1 MNDLYKLIE
10 KFILE
15 YLPTEKGCSKNT
27 ALSYY
32 STIKQYL
39 EFHGCHISRNDIGI
53 LDFNRD
59 NIGKF
64 LEHMESKGC
73 TVSTRN
79 QKLMALRSFVSY
91 CALIEPIYQN
101 TYSELAKFPLKKEG
115 KKKMDF
121 LTITEYETFL
131 KCIDISTST
140 GFRHFTIINVLYET
154 GARAQELA
162 DLKVEDIDFGKIN
175 SIRLMGKG
183 NKFRI
188 VYICDR
194 CADII
199 RKYQEKFDRYSGPLF
214 INGQGKP
221 LTRFGLE
228 YIVEKYFKL
237 AKEAEPSLAVKRIT
251 PHSLRHTK
259 ACHFLD
265 AGTPLPIIQRFLGHA
280 SIQTTEIYLDVTSTA
295 VVNAVEHASKQLS
308 PHMDE
313 EQTKRWKDKSMMEK
327 IKAAFA

>member
-32 STIKQYL
+32 TTIKQYL
-39 EFHGCHISRNDIGI
+39 EFYSYRNSRNDIRI
-53 LDFNRD
+53 LDFSRN
-59 NIGKF
+59 NVGEF
-64 LEHMESKGC
+64 LAHIESKGC
-73 TVSTRN
+73 TASTRN
-79 QKLMALRSFVSY
+79 QKLTALRSFVSY
-91 CALIEPIYQN
+91 CALIEPVYQN
-101 TYSELAKFPLKKEG
+101 TYSELAKFPVKKEG

-121 LTITEYETFL
+121 LTIAEYEAFL
-131 KCIDISTST
+131 KCIDISTPA
-140 GFRHFTIINVLYET
+140 GFRHFTIINALYET
-154 GARAQELA
+154 GARAQEIA
-162 DLKVEDIDFGKIN
+162 DLKVEDMEFGKTN
-175 SIRLMGKG
+175 SIRLTGKG
-183 NKFRI
+183 SKFRV
-188 VYICDR
+188 VYVCDR
-194 CADII
+194 CAGII
-199 RKYQEKFDRYSGPLF
+199 RKYQEKFNIYSGPLF
-214 INGQGKP
+214 TNGQGRP

-237 AKEAEPSLAVKRIT
+237 AKETVPSLACKRIT
-251 PHSLRHTK
+251 PHSLRHSK

-308 PHMDE
+308 PYMDG
-313 EQTKRWKDKSMMEK
+313 EQTKKWKDKSMMEK

>member
-1 MNDLYKLIE
+1 MNDLYRLIE
-10 KFILE
+10 KFVLE
-15 YLPTEKGCSKNT
+15 FLPTEKGCSKNT
-27 ALSYY
+27 VLSYY

-39 EFHGCHISRNDIGI
+39 DFYDYRVSRNDINI
-53 LDFNRD
+53 LDFSRK
-59 NIGKF
+59 NIGEF
-64 LEHMESKGC
+64 LTHIESKGC
-73 TVSTRN
+73 AISTRN

-91 CALIEPIYQN
+91 CALMEPIYQN
-101 TYSELAKFPLKKEG
+101 TYSDLAKLPLKKEG

-121 LTITEYETFL
+121 LTITEYEAFL
-131 KCIDISTST
+131 KCIDISTPT

-154 GARAQELA
+154 GARVQEIV
-162 DLKVEDIDFGKIN
+162 DLKVEDIDFGSIN
-175 SIRLMGKG
+175 SVRLIGKG
-183 NKFRI
+183 DKFRV

-199 RKYQEKFDRYSGPLF
+199 KKYQEKFNIYSGSLF
-214 INGQGKP
+214 INGQGKA

-228 YIVEKYFKL
+228 YIVDKYFKL
-237 AKEAEPSLAVKRIT
+237 AKEVEPSLAGKRIT

-295 VVNAVEHASKQLS
+295 VVNAVKQASRQLT

-313 EQTKRWKDKSMMEK
+313 EQTKKWKDKSMMEK

>member
-1 MNDLYKLIE
+1 MNDLYRLIE
-10 KFILE
+10 KFVVE

-27 ALSYY
+27 VLSYY

-39 EFHGCHISRNDIGI
+39 DFCGCQTSKKDSEIF
-53 LDFNRD
+53 DFNR
-59 NIGKF
+59 NKVGEYLAYI
-64 LEHMESKGC
+64 EASGC
-73 TVSTRN
+73 AVSTRN

-91 CALIEPIYQN
+91 CALMEPLYQN
-101 TYSELAKFPLKKEG
+101 TYLGLAKLPLKKEG

-121 LTITEYETFL
+121 LTVTEYEAFL
-131 KCIDISTST
+131 KCIDISTPA

-154 GARAQELA
+154 GARAQEIA
-162 DLKVEDIDFGKIN
+162 DLKVEDMDFGSIN
-175 SIRLMGKG
+175 SVRLIGKG
-183 NKFRI
+183 SKFRV

-199 RKYQEKFDRYSGPLF
+199 RKYQEKFNIYSGSLF
-214 INGQGKP
+214 VNGQGKP

-228 YIVEKYFKL
+228 YIVEKYFRL
-237 AKEAEPSLAVKRIT
+237 AKEACPSLACKRIT

-280 SIQTTEIYLDVTSTA
+280 SIQTTEIYLDVTSA
-295 VVNAVEHASKQLS
+295 SVVNAVEHASNQLS

-313 EQTKRWKDKSMMEK
+313 QQIKKWKDKSMMEK
-327 IKAAFA
+327 IKAVFA